1 MFPGSSSTFSSVRR
15 IAIGAILVA
24 FISITASVATAT
36 SLIKVSLVE
45 QTRASGAIV
54 RGRVTDVRTRAI
66 DTGIVYTYA
75 EFSVVAVLRGAEL
88 IDPARPLVV
97 RQIGGATESASFP
110 VDGAAR
116 YFIGQEYL
124 LFLVP
129 DYEGDEPGWF
139 TYGMHLGVYSV
150 ECDRVGAITRYVR
163 QQGDGSHI
171 VEKGR
176 AADGDVI
183 SPFELD
189 AVITNVPAPDDPAV
203 PQTPEYFEAARSIR
217 DQVLPAYTI
226 WDPPSRWTRPDRGEP
241 LYYFWNPYGFPNGGA
256 TFLAA
261 LEAACES
268 WTAIPGSPLAMEVI
282 DDTYICGLNIPNSNS
297 EIAMDCK
304 NEIQG
309 KGCRSGILA
318 LAAIHPS
325 GSHQYRG
332 QSYRTIVTADII
344 LQDFD
349 SANPCPE
356 YLSQSTL
363 QGVLAHE
370 LGHTIGLAHSTERTA
385 TMYGS
390 YHSGM
395 ASLEAD
401 DRSGCLFLY
410 AEEDGPPVVESVTPE
425 LGEQN
430 AGSLEVTITGARLS
444 DGGDPTVRFGEGV
457 TVKRVVSASED
468 EVTVEVSIAKKARL
482 GPREVTVE
490 TGLGESSGAVFEI
503 VKLIAPSG
511 MHEFAATGAV
521 GIAWTDPS
529 EVNTHAEVWRRVGS
543 GDWVLMETVVN
554 GVMATRDRDV
564 EPGRTHAYRVRNL
577 KKAKKARKNVYS
589 EWSEELTVNR

>member
-1 MFPGSSSTFSSVRR
+1 MFRGSRSTFSSARR
-15 IAIGAILVA
+15 IAIVATVFA
-24 FISITASVATAT
+24 FISITATVATAT
-36 SLIKVSLVE
+36 SLIKVSLAE
-45 QTRASGAIV
+45 QTRAAGAIV
-54 RGRVTDVRTRAI
+54 RGRVTDIRTRAT

-75 EFSVVAVLRGAEL
+75 EIAVDEVVRGAEL
-88 IDPARPLVV
+88 IDPVSPLVV
-97 RQIGGATESASFP
+97 RQIGGATDATVFP

-116 YFIGQEYL
+116 YVIGQEYL

-150 ECDRVGAITRYVR
+150 ERDRGEITRYVR
-163 QQGDGSHI
+163 QQDNGSHI

-176 AADGDVI
+176 TGDGDVI
-183 SPFELD
+183 SPADLVR
-189 AVITNVPAPDDPAV
+189 VIASAPAPDDAAV

-241 LYYFWNPYGFPNGGA
+241 LYFFWNPYGFPNGGS

-261 LEAACES
+261 LEAACEG
-268 WTAIPGSPLAMEVI
+268 WTAISGSPLVMEVI

-332 QSYRTIVTADII
+332 QSYRTITTADIV

-349 SANPCPE
+349 AASPCPE

-457 TVKRVVSASED
+457 TVKRVVAATED

-490 TGLGESSGAVFEI
+490 TGLGESNGAVFEI

-529 EVNTHAEVWRRVGS
+529 DVNTHAEVWRRVGS
-543 GDWVLMETVVN
+543 GEWELMETVVN

-564 EPGRTHAYRVRNL
+564 EPGRTYAYRVRNL

>member
-1 MFPGSSSTFSSVRR
+1 MFPRSSSTFSSVRH
-15 IAIGAILVA
+15 IASMAMVIV
-24 FISITASVATAT
+24 FIAITASVATAT
-36 SLIKVSLVE
+36 SLMKVSLAE

-66 DTGIVYTYA
+66 DSGIVYTYA

-97 RQIGGATESASFP
+97 RQIGGATESTAFL
-110 VDGAAR
+110 VEGAAR

-150 ECDRVGAITRYVR
+150 ECDGVGEITRYVR

-176 AADGDVI
+176 AADGDLI
-183 SPFELD
+183 SPAELD
-189 AVITNVPAPDDPAV
+189 AVITSVPASDDPAV

-241 LYYFWNPYGFPNGGA
+241 LYFFWNPYGFPNGGA

-261 LEAACES
+261 LEEACEG

-325 GSHQYRG
+325 GTHEYRG
-332 QSYRTIVTADII
+332 QRYRTIVTADIV

-349 SANPCPE
+349 TANPCPE

-390 YHSGM
+390 FHSGM
-395 ASLEAD
+395 SSLEAD
-401 DRSGCLFLY
+401 DRAGCLFLY

-430 AGSLEVTITGARLS
+430 ADSVEVTIAGARLT

-457 TVKRVVSASED
+457 TVKRIVAASED

-490 TGLGESSGAVFEI
+490 TGLGESNGAVFEI
-503 VKLIAPSG
+503 VKLIAPTEI
-511 MHEFAATGAV
+511 HQFAATGAA

-529 EVNTHAEVWRRVGS
+529 AVNTHAEVWRRVGS

-564 EPGRTHAYRVRNL
+564 DAGRTYVYRVRNL

-589 EWSEELTVNR
+589 EWSGELTVNR

>member
-1 MFPGSSSTFSSVRR
+1 MFRGSRSTFSLLHR
-15 IAIGAILVA
+15 IAIGAMVIV
-24 FISITASVATAT
+24 FIALAGSAARAT
-36 SLIKVSLVE
+36 SLIKVSLAE
-45 QTRASGAIV
+45 QSRLAGAIV
-54 RGRVTDVRTRAI
+54 RGRVTDIRTRATA
-66 DTGIVYTYA
+66 TGVVYTYA
-75 EFSVVAVLRGAEL
+75 EVSVDEVLRGAGL
-88 IDPARPLVV
+88 VDPFEPLVV
-97 RQIGGATESASFP
+97 RQIGGATREAVLP
-110 VDGAAR
+110 VPGAAR
-116 YFIGQEYL
+116 YVIGQEYL

-129 DYEGDEPGWF
+129 DFEGDEPGWF

-150 ECDRVGAITRYVR
+150 ERDGGQITRYVR
-163 QQGDGSHI
+163 QQEDGSHI
-171 VEKGR
+171 HEKGR
-176 AADGDVI
+176 AGDGDLVVPSHLAQVI
-183 SPFELD
+183 
-189 AVITNVPAPDDPAV
+189 AAAPESVDLPV
-203 PQTPEYFEAARSIR
+203 PQSPAHYDEATSIR

-268 WTAIPGSPLAMEVI
+268 WTAISGSPLAMEVI

-325 GSHQYRG
+325 GTHDYRG
-332 QSYRTIVTADII
+332 QRYRTIQTADIV

-430 AGSLEVTITGARLS
+430 ADSVEVTIAGARLT

-457 TVKRVVSASED
+457 TVKRIVAASED

-490 TGLGESSGAVFEI
+490 TGLGESNGAVFEI
-503 VKLIAPSG
+503 VKLIAPTEI
-511 MHEFAATGAV
+511 HQFAATGAA

-529 EVNTHAEVWRRVGS
+529 AVNTHAEVWRRVGS

-564 EPGRTHAYRVRNL
+564 DAGRTYVYRVRNL

>member
-1 MFPGSSSTFSSVRR
+1 MFQGSRSTFSSVRR
-15 IAIGAILVA
+15 IAIGAMIVA

-36 SLIKVSLVE
+36 SLIKVSLAE

-54 RGRVTDVRTRAI
+54 RGRVTDIRTRAI
-66 DTGIVYTYA
+66 DSGIVYTYA

-97 RQIGGATESASFP
+97 RQIGGATESTAFP

-150 ECDRVGAITRYVR
+150 ECDRVGGITRYVR

-176 AADGDVI
+176 AADGDLI
-183 SPFELD
+183 SPTELD
-189 AVITNVPAPDDPAV
+189 AVIARVPASDDPAV
-203 PQTPEYFEAARSIR
+203 PQTPAYFEAARSIR

-256 TFLAA
+256 TFFAA
-261 LEAACES
+261 LEAACQS
-268 WTAIPGSPLAMEVI
+268 WTAIPGSPLAMEVV

-297 EIAMDCK
+297 EIATDCR

-325 GSHQYRG
+325 GSHEYRG
-332 QSYRTIVTADII
+332 KSYRTIQTADII

-349 SANPCPE
+349 DTNQCPE
-356 YLSQSTL
+356 FLTQSTL

-385 TMYGS
+385 TMYGT

-395 ASLEAD
+395 SSLEAD

-410 AEEDGPPVVESVTPE
+410 AEEDGPPVIESITPE

-430 AGSLEVTITGARLS
+430 AETLEVTIAGARLS
-444 DGGDPTVRFGEGV
+444 DGSDPTVAFGDGV
-457 TVKRVVSASED
+457 TVRRVVAASED

-490 TGLGESSGAVFEI
+490 TGLGESNGAVFEI
-503 VKLIAPSG
+503 VKLIAPTEI
-511 MHEFAATGAV
+511 HEFAATGSA

-529 EVNTHAEVWRRVGS
+529 AVNTHAEVWRRVGS
-543 GDWVLMETVVN
+543 GEWVLMETVVN

-564 EPGRTHAYRVRNL
+564 EPGRTYSYRVRNL

-589 EWSEELTVNR
+589 DWSEELTVTR